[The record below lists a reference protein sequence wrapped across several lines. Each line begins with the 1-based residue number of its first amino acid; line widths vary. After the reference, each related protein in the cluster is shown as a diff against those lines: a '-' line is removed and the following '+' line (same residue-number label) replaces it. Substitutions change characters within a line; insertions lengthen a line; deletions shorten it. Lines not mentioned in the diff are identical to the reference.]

1 MQAKISDFA
10 RGQLEKLNVRGYKNL
25 AEVFER
31 SVAEHADQP
40 AFVCSG
46 MTTSFAQ
53 IDHSSRS
60 LAAWLLGPGGLRPG
74 DRIAIQLPNI
84 TQYPIA
90 AWGALRA
97 GLTIVNTNP
106 MYTGR
111 ELLHQYNDSGAK
123 ALVVLADLLPLTET
137 VVPQTDIELVVATHV
152 ADLIKPLTLPDS
164 SLGRLTSLTDAVNE
178 GEGYDLAKS
187 SCTMDDIAVLQ
198 YTSGTT
204 GVAKGAIL
212 TQGNLFASFRMGDE
226 TFAADPSTVDIAIA
240 PMPLYHIYGFA
251 VNVVSGILKG
261 SLSVLI
267 PNARDTDDL
276 IRTMQQH
283 PFTVFTGINT
293 LFVSLMQHAE
303 FDNVDFSHLSKV
315 ISGGTPLVEE
325 IATEWQDR
333 TGTVIYEGYGLS
345 ESAAGGALNTPDH
358 RQLGSVGKSLAY
370 SEIRVVDENGREL
383 GNDQRGELQ
392 LRGPHVTVGYW
403 QRPEETAET
412 LDVDGWFSTGDV
424 AVIQQ
429 DGFIRIVDRIKDM
442 IIVSGFN
449 VYPTEIENVVYGLQ
463 DVVECAA
470 IGVPYEK
477 TGQAV
482 KLFIVSKNPELSDDD
497 VRDYCREQLTAYKV
511 PKFIEFRDELPKS
524 IVGKILRREL
534 RDCAGA

>member
-1 MQAKISDFA
+1 MI
-10 RGQLEKLNVRGYKNL
+10 V
-25 AEVFER
+25 
-31 SVAEHADQP
+31 
-40 AFVCSG
+40 
-46 MTTSFAQ
+46 
-53 IDHSSRS
+53 
-60 LAAWLLGPGGLRPG
+60 LRFSC
-74 DRIAIQLPNI
+74 RILPSI
-84 TQYPIA
+84 RIA

-106 MYTGR
+106 MYTAR

-123 ALVVLADLLPLTET
+123 ALIGLAELLPQIED
-137 VVPQTDIELVVATHV
+137 VVPQTNIGLVIATN
-152 ADLIKPLTLPDS
+152 ATDFAEPRALPGS
-164 SLGRLTSLTDAVNE
+164 SLDKLVSFYDAIAE
-178 GEGYDLAKS
+178 GENIKLADG

-212 TQGNLFASFRMGDE
+212 TQGNLFACSRMGDE
-226 TFAADPSTVDIAIA
+226 TFGNDPTIVDVAIA

-251 VNVVSGILKG
+251 VNVISGMLRG
-261 SLSVLI
+261 NLSVLI

-293 LFVSLMQHAE
+293 LFTSLMQHPE
-303 FDNVDFSHLSKV
+303 FEQVDFSHLTKV

-325 IATEWQDR
+325 IATEWQER

-345 ESAAGGALNTPDH
+345 ESAAGGALNTPEH

-370 SEIRVVDENGREL
+370 SEIRVVDVNGREL

-403 QRPEETAET
+403 ERPEETAES
-412 LDVDGWFSTGDV
+412 LDADGWFSTGDV

-470 IGVPYEK
+470 IGVPDEK
-477 TGQAV
+477 AGEAV
-482 KLFIVSKNPELSDDD
+482 KLFIASSNPELSDDD

-511 PKFIEFRDELPKS
+511 PRFIEFRDELPKS
-524 IVGKILRREL
+524 NVGKILRREL
-534 RDCAGA
+534 RDSAGA